1 MHANNQEKVRLNIQQ
16 YIASGIIESYVLGLA
31 SPEEASQLER
41 LLPFYPEL
49 QAALSD
55 FGFQL
60 ELFAIQHEEPPP
72 PGLFQKIQDRVR
84 DLPVVRDDPNG
95 HENRRGND
103 GRSADEYL
111 HVRDTSTHIR
121 VHKYWRIAFIVIFI
135 LSKLLLIAFI
145 YYFIQYRHSE
155 REMQSLRDQQTK
167 ENKVQLSPETQSNVK

>member
-1 MHANNQEKVRLNIQQ
+1 LNIQQ

-31 SPEEASQLER
+31 SSDEASQLER

-72 PGLFQKIQDRVR
+72 PGLFSRIQDKVK
-84 DLPVVRDDPNG
+84 DLPAIRERPSGHGTRNGGATGDDYIPVK
-95 HENRRGND
+95 EN
-103 GRSADEYL
+103 
-111 HVRDTSTHIR
+111 STHIR
-121 VHKYWRIAFIVIFI
+121 VHKYWRIAFIVVFI
-135 LSKLLLIAFI
+135 LSKLLLAAFI

-155 REMQSLRDQQTK
+155 REMRLLREQQIK
-167 ENKVQLSPETQSNVK
+167 ANKVQLSPESQDNDK

>member
-1 MHANNQEKVRLNIQQ
+1 MHANNQEKIRLNIQQ

-72 PGLFQKIQDRVR
+72 PGLFQRIEDRIR
-84 DLPVVRDDPNG
+84 DLPAVKKPSNGQPNDNAGRQGDDFIPIQ
-95 HENRRGND
+95 EN
-103 GRSADEYL
+103 
-111 HVRDTSTHIR
+111 STHIR
-121 VHKYWRIAFIVIFI
+121 VHRYWRIAFIIIFI
-135 LSKLLLIAFI
+135 LSKLLLAGFI
-145 YYFIQYRHSE
+145 YYFIQYRNSD
-155 REMQSLRDQQTK
+155 REVRLLRDQQVKTDK
-167 ENKVQLSPETQSNVK
+167 ARLSPEAQDNEK